1 MLNTK
6 SDEAWSLVI
15 RPKGNPFSIDFR
27 ELYRYRDLV
36 ALFVKRDFT
45 TVYKQTILGPLW
57 FVIQPIF
64 TTMIYVFIFGR
75 LAGLSTD
82 GIPQSLF
89 YFAGT
94 TMWSYFNN
102 TMVNVTDTFVSN
114 ASLFGKIYFPRLTA
128 PASKLI
134 SNLIPFGIQLAT
146 LAVLYAVEVARGATI
161 APTWLL
167 AALPLLVLWLAAIA
181 LGTGMIVSALTTKY
195 RDLRHLLGF
204 GMQLWM
210 YATPVVWPFSELPA
224 RLRWAAY
231 INPVSA
237 PIEAFRV
244 ALYGRGTLPAP
255 MVWSSVGLTI
265 FVLFLGLIL
274 FHKNESTFIDVA

>member
-1 MLNTK
+1 
-6 SDEAWSLVI
+6 
-15 RPKGNPFSIDFR
+15 
-27 ELYRYRDLV
+27 
-36 ALFVKRDFT
+36 
-45 TVYKQTILGPLW
+45 
-57 FVIQPIF
+57 
-64 TTMIYVFIFGR
+64 
-75 LAGLSTD
+75 
-82 GIPQSLF
+82 
-89 YFAGT
+89 
-94 TMWSYFNN
+94 
-102 TMVNVTDTFVSN
+102 
-114 ASLFGKIYFPRLTA
+114 
-128 PASKLI
+128 
-134 SNLIPFGIQLAT
+134 
-146 LAVLYAVEVARGATI
+146 VARGATI

>member
-102 TMVNVTDTFVSN
+102 TMVNVSDTFVSN